1 MNIRSLEKVAKL
13 PQTGTTWQ
21 ATVRAAPAWIAP
33 KNGPKYRPYII
44 LVADTESGAIRQM
57 EMQEQR
63 PTPETV
69 LSAIA
74 AAMAKPLPMS
84 GRRERPARIVLDD
97 QELVRFLT
105 PELAGIGV
113 RCDYAASLAVINDA
127 LSELAA
133 HMNQGEER
141 PSVLSVPGVTLPLC
155 ADLYAAAAEFYQRA
169 PWRWLDNLAA
179 IEVRYPANGPA
190 RYLVIMGFGG
200 QEFGLAL
207 YPTLEDLRWQI
218 SGLEPPAIYE
228 KLTTTS
234 LTYDEADVLAFEDLD
249 AIEQH
254 GWPVAGPRAYP
265 LLMRITPP
273 AQVSVP
279 GANEIALLAA
289 ALRTLPDFVT
299 EHLHAD
305 RGAPQPAEATLALSN
320 VHANAQIAFRYPVD
334 LPELAAL
341 RDNAAA
347 EDVELEEMIA
357 DWHWDDASHAF
368 ARQVGILLLEFLNY
382 LEWTGLSAQTLRKH
396 EQNCWLIGKFT
407 LDYGSDV
414 NFTPAIFLGEPR
426 YLAEFK
432 RKVTSSPN
440 AINSYKA
447 TWRKLDRYIRRMGYV
462 R

>member
-1 MNIRSLEKVAKL
+1 MNIRSLEKAAKL
-13 PQTGTTWQ
+13 PQTGATWQ
-21 ATVRAAPAWIAP
+21 ATVRSAPAWIAP
-33 KNGPKYRPYII
+33 KNEPKYRPYLV
-44 LVADTESGAIRQM
+44 LVADTETGTIRQM

-63 PTPETV
+63 PTPEIV
-69 LSAIA
+69 LSALA
-74 AAMAKPLPMS
+74 AAMVKPMFMAGKR
-84 GRRERPARIVLDD
+84 GRPVRIVLDD
-97 QELVRFLT
+97 QELVSVLT

-113 RCDYAASLAVINDA
+113 RCDYASSLPVVNDA
-127 LSELAA
+127 LSEMAA
-133 HMNQGEER
+133 HLNQGEAR
-141 PSVLSVPGVTLPLC
+141 PSVLSVPGVTLPLF
-155 ADLYAAAAEFYQRA
+155 ADLCAAAAEFYQRA

-179 IEVRYPANGPA
+179 IEARYPANGPA

-234 LTYDEADVLAFEDLD
+234 LTFDEADVLAFEDLD

-289 ALRTLPDFVT
+289 ALRTLPGFVT
-299 EHLHAD
+299 ERLHAD
-305 RGAPQPAEATLALSN
+305 QGAPQPAEATYALSN
-320 VHANAQIAFRYPVD
+320 VHANAQITFRYPVD

-341 RDNAAA
+341 RDNAALD
-347 EDVELEEMIA
+347 DVELEEMIA

-368 ARQVGILLLEFLNY
+368 ARQVGTLLLEFLSY
-382 LEWTGLSAQTLRKH
+382 LEWTGLSEQTLRKH
-396 EQNCWLIGKFT
+396 DQNCWLIGKFT
-407 LDYGSDV
+407 LDYGSDRP
-414 NFTPAIFLGEPR
+414 FKPAIFLGEPG

-432 RKVTSSPN
+432 RKVTSSPS
-440 AINSYKA
+440 ALNSYKA
-447 TWRKLDRYIRRMGYV
+447 TWRKLARYIRDRGYA
-462 R
+462 